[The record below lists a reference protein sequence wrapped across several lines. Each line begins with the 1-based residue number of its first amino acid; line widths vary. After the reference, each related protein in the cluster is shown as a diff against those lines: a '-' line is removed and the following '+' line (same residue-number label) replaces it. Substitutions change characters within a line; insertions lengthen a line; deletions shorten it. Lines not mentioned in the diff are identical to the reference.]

1 MIEEFPSAE
10 EPEVKAEPV
19 EETVPAK
26 SEPKKKAVKA
36 KPAAKAKPESKEP
49 EAEPEA
55 KHVLGEKYQA
65 VREGDLVKLSQQG
78 WVGPAPIAIH
88 KDDIKEVV
96 SLLNKI

>member
-1 MIEEFPSAE
+1 MKEEFPPAE
-10 EPEVKAEPV
+10 EPEVQEPI

-26 SEPKKKAVKA
+26 PEPKKKAVKA
-36 KPAAKAKPESKEP
+36 KPAAKPAAKEP